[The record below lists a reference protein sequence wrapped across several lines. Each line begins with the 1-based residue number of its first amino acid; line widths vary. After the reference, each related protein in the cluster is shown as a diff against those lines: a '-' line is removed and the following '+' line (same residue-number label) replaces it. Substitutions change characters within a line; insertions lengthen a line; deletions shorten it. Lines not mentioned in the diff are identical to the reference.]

1 MQNVGFLFFKH
12 ESTSQNQAW
21 SNNSNVLGCEI
32 QDAICKTI
40 AEQHGIEFVLGALV
54 EAANTENKSLAKSAC
69 SFLSQVQ
76 LFIGKCIVH
85 ALFLASNVTG
95 FKWIYFIFQLNC
107 FPFINISSPCLCT
120 AYKLQLSDICLL
132 QLAGSDDNKDTI
144 VNEGGLEKL
153 INVTF
158 VFSEDPPV
166 LQEVSACI

>member
-1 MQNVGFLFFKH
+1 M
-12 ESTSQNQAW
+12 
-21 SNNSNVLGCEI
+21 
-32 QDAICKTI
+32 
-40 AEQHGIEFVLGALV
+40 
-54 EAANTENKSLAKSAC
+54 
-69 SFLSQVQ
+69 
-76 LFIGKCIVH
+76 H

-95 FKWIYFIFQLNC
+95 IKWIYFIFQLNC
-107 FPFINISSPCLCT
+107 YSFIHISSPCLCT

-166 LQEVSACI
+166 LQEVRDCV